1 MAIYIAQKED
11 LVSEYDDS
19 GFAKKEALPGTY
31 EGGIRNYKCFL
42 KAGCQVEPEMY
53 EDKLVLFFFG
63 KGTGYITDQ
72 KGAYSIEELCF
83 YVPEFNRTPYAV
95 HATGDMEF
103 MMCVVDMNQ
112 WDWKVYNASH
122 VRLPF
127 FRTVSKCIK
136 YDQDCKG
143 PHTTSWFVLTG
154 QQLGR
159 IMVGAVRA
167 VGEGTA
173 EKGHPPVEQWNYCV
187 GDSDFELTVDG
198 ETRPHR
204 SGEWSYV
211 PAGLDHSLMAEPGK
225 EVYYVWF
232 EHFTKEKDF
241 IVKPLPENF

>member
-143 PHTTSWFVLTG
+143 PHPTSWFVLTG

-173 EKGHPPVEQWNYCV
+173 EKGHPAVEQWNYCV

>member
-159 IMVGAVRA
+159 IMVG
-167 VGEGTA
+167 
-173 EKGHPPVEQWNYCV
+173 
-187 GDSDFELTVDG
+187 
-198 ETRPHR
+198 
-204 SGEWSYV
+204 
-211 PAGLDHSLMAEPGK
+211 
-225 EVYYVWF
+225 
-232 EHFTKEKDF
+232 
-241 IVKPLPENF
+241 